1 MPYVQ
6 ASSPA
11 DLAPSIAYQLCFRH
25 LNAQFLGR
33 STVCSG
39 KGEVRAAHTEN
50 QEPVMYKR
58 CREQRP
64 GAQTLEVAPLSPHQ
78 CGINLTLLHLRG
90 PFVSFRCHGFCSFC
104 TQTARSTWGL
114 RAGLPESAVGP
125 PQTTGT
131 ASSCSSLH
139 FEMPQKSKWFQA
151 RLESELLQGHDHRT
165 HVLRDTGQIRFHCA
179 TRGTPAKCKFYFS
192 HWIQGRK

>member
-50 QEPVMYKR
+50 REPVMYKR

-78 CGINLTLLHLRG
+78 CGINLTLPHLRG

-104 TQTARSTWGL
+104 NNRTHLREDKVWLLPGL
-114 RAGLPESAVGP
+114 RTESG
-125 PQTTGT
+125 
-131 ASSCSSLH
+131 SS
-139 FEMPQKSKWFQA
+139 P
-151 RLESELLQGHDHRT
+151 RL
-165 HVLRDTGQIRFHCA
+165 A
-179 TRGTPAKCKFYFS
+179 TRGRPHTLYKGFDN
-192 HWIQGRK
+192 